1 MQIKNKKVL
10 ITGAAGFIGA
20 NLVRKFI
27 QLNAGVHILVRSS
40 SDKWRIEDILKDV
53 KGHCVDLM
61 DYEALEKAVSGI
73 KPDIII
79 HTAVYGGY
87 IFQKDINKIMQANII
102 GTVNL
107 LNACSKRGFELF
119 INTGTSS
126 EYGRKNSPIKE
137 DDALEATGSYGI
149 SKAAASLYC
158 QTVARSKGR
167 PIITLRLFSPYG
179 YYEESARLIPSVIIS
194 CLRDENPRV
203 SSPEPVRDFVFIED
217 VADAYVRA
225 IGAAEKAA
233 GEIFNIGYGRQYSV
247 GEVVAKII
255 KVMGN
260 DVKPEWGSVQKRA
273 DEPGIWQADVSKAK
287 NILGWEPGHSLD
299 EGLAKSIAW
308 FRENMRLYD
317 RQGKEAMV
325 R

>member
-10 ITGAAGFIGA
+10 ITGATGFIGA
-20 NLVRKFI
+20 NLARRFI
-27 QLNAGVHILVRSS
+27 QLNADVHILVRSS
-40 SDKWRIEDILKDV
+40 SDKWRIEDILNDV
-53 KGHCVDLM
+53 KGHCIDLM
-61 DYEALEKAVSGI
+61 DYQALEKAVSGI

-87 IFQKDINKIMQANII
+87 IFQKDINKIMQVNII

-158 QTVARSKGR
+158 QAVAKSKGR

-179 YYEESARLIPSVIIS
+179 YYEEPTRLIPSVIIS
-194 CLRDENPRV
+194 CLKDENPRV
-203 SSPEPVRDFVFIED
+203 SSPGPVRDFIFIED
-217 VADAYVRA
+217 VVDAYVRA
-225 IGAAEKAA
+225 IGATEKAA
-233 GEIFNIGYGRQYSV
+233 GEIFSIGCGRQYSV
-247 GEVVAKII
+247 GDVVSMI
-255 KVMGN
+255 
-260 DVKPEWGSVQKRA
+260 VKLTGSNVEPEWGSVPGHK
-273 DEPGIWQADVSKAK
+273 DEPDIWQADIAKARD
-287 NILGWEPGHSLD
+287 ILKWEPENTLD
-299 EGLAKSIAW
+299 EGLTRNIKW
-308 FRENMRLYD
+308 FRENVGLYD
-317 RQGKEAMV
+317 RKDKES
-325 R
+325 